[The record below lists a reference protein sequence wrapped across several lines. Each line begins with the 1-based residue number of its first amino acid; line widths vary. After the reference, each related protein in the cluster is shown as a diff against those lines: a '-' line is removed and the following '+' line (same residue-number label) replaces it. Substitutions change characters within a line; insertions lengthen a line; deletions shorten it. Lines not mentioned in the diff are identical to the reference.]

1 VLVKLAGGQIRAE
14 SEQGEWCRFVFTL
27 PVQPPNAAA
36 LPRLP
41 DEAGRNA
48 TEEPANIR
56 PVR

>member
-1 VLVKLAGGQIRAE
+1 
-14 SEQGEWCRFVFTL
+14 VFTL

-41 DEAGRNA
+41 DEAGKHGA
-48 TEEPANIR
+48 EEPANIR